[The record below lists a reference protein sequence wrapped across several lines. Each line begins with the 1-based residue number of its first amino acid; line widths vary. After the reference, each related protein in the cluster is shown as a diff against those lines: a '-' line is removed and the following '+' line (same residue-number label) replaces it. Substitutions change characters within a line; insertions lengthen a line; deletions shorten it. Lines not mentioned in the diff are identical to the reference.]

1 MYSERCISW
10 KRCEGQHEIHGEPK
24 HDRFHSNVI
33 VAHGVL
39 QTFDRCRPFHETK
52 FSRIN
57 VCTERFWNKIKIAQ
71 LFLSSLLFP
80 WCKYIHL
87 QVLKGKRCDFKTP
100 TQKLSIL
107 NKQFVLDVNRCE
119 WLQSY
124 RGIALFVCFFAC
136 LTQIWIF
143 AVNWHM
149 DVCVRSG
156 VDGDILLNQRLSV
169 TDSQPSVVIVHV
181 LDYFDFFCSRN
192 ETWGCR
198 RIVGCCLPAHS
209 LF

>member
-124 RGIALFVCFFAC
+124 RGIALFVC
-136 LTQIWIF
+136 L
-143 AVNWHM
+143 
-149 DVCVRSG
+149 
-156 VDGDILLNQRLSV
+156 
-169 TDSQPSVVIVHV
+169 
-181 LDYFDFFCSRN
+181 FFCMSNTDLNICCKLAHGRVCSEWCRWRYTTESKIICHRFAAFGGHCSRFGLL
-192 ETWGCR
+192 W
-198 RIVGCCLPAHS
+198 
-209 LF
+209 LFLL